1 LLISNNPENFGLEIS
16 GNQVMSIFINFF
28 NESDEDQ
35 IVSLLLEIVN
45 SISKN
50 DSDHILIVKFF
61 DKIFEV
67 VHKINYENIHPE
79 VTEM

>member
-1 LLISNNPENFGLEIS
+1 MNI
-16 GNQVMSIFINFF
+16 F
-28 NESDEDQ
+28 NEFFIEYDEDQ
-35 IVSLLLEIVN
+35 IVSLLFEIVN

-50 DSDHILIVKFF
+50 DSDHILIIKFF

-67 VHKINYENIHPE
+67 IHKINYENIHPE

>member
-1 LLISNNPENFGLEIS
+1 MLISNNPENFGLEIS